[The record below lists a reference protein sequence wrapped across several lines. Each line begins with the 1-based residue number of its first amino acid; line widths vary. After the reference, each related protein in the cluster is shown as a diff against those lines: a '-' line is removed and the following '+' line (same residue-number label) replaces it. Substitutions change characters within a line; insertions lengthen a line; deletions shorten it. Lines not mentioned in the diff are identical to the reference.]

1 MKKVSIF
8 NIKGGVGK
16 TTSALN
22 ISACLSKQGKRVLLI
37 DLDSQANTTM
47 TMGAYDIEALSIS
60 ELLLERDI
68 KTKDVIRNT
77 EIDNIDVLPSNI
89 KLSFAERK
97 ILLDVSRSQQNRLK
111 KALKEVENEYDYC
124 IIDCPPSLNM
134 ITINALCASDEVLV
148 PVKIDKYALDG
159 LGYLIDSVEQIK
171 EEFNPCL
178 TFKGCFITMDTAT
191 TVNRKI
197 KQELK
202 NALKDKLFNTTIK
215 QNVKV
220 IESTFEERPVVF
232 SSSKARASQNYNDL
246 CKEIF

>member
-22 ISACLSKQGKRVLLI
+22 IAACLSKQGEKVLLV
-37 DLDSQANTTM
+37 DLDSQANTTR
-47 TMGAYDIEALSIS
+47 TMGAYDIDGLSIS
-60 ELLLERDI
+60 ELLLERDMKAKDII
-68 KTKDVIRNT
+68 KST

-111 KALKEVENEYDYC
+111 KALKEIENEYDYC

-159 LGYLIDSVEQIK
+159 LGYLIDSVEEIK
-171 EEFNPCL
+171 EEFNPDL
-178 TFKGCFITMDTAT
+178 NLKGCFITMDTAT
-191 TVNRKI
+191 TVNKKI

-220 IESTFEERPVVF
+220 IESTFLQRPVVF
-232 SSSKARASQNYNDL
+232 SSAKARASQNYNDL